1 MSLEYGPRSP
11 LLFLTNLF
19 PFPLD
24 DGATFKT
31 YYTLRY
37 LSRKF
42 EITLVSFYRSQEEL
56 AFRKELGHF
65 CKDIIVIPLKRSKWR
80 DIGNVILSL
89 INRKP
94 FLIERDH
101 SRKMWRAIEEVLH
114 RGPFSLIYVDHLHMS
129 QYIRAQEPTK
139 KILDEH
145 NVEAEI
151 ARRYSQIE
159 RSWLRKCL
167 AYIDY
172 RKLKTYEARECRKY
186 DQVFVVSRN
195 DQHLLEN
202 LGVRN
207 VSCIPIGVD
216 TQKLLPLELNQ
227 GSKKIIFMG
236 TMYWPPNIDAVQ
248 WFCREIFPLIK
259 LKCPDCQFLIIG
271 KKPPRSVRKLARDR
285 GVVILGYVE
294 DPTERLRDCAAFIVP
309 LRIGG
314 GIRVKILNAFAWGL
328 PIVSTTVGAEGIA
341 VTSGEN
347 ILIEDQPEGFATAV
361 IRLMD
366 DLPLRENLSKN
377 GRQLAV
383 KAYDW
388 EEVYARLD
396 VSLKSSEFFPA
407 RPGEKDRGA
416 S

>member
-1 MSLEYGPRSP
+1 
-11 LLFLTNLF
+11 
-19 PFPLD
+19 
-24 DGATFKT
+24 
-31 YYTLRY
+31 
-37 LSRKF
+37 
-42 EITLVSFYRSQEEL
+42 
-56 AFRKELGHF
+56 
-65 CKDIIVIPLKRSKWR
+65 
-80 DIGNVILSL
+80 
-89 INRKP
+89 
-94 FLIERDH
+94 
-101 SRKMWRAIEEVLH
+101 
-114 RGPFSLIYVDHLHMS
+114 
-129 QYIRAQEPTK
+129 
-139 KILDEH
+139 
-145 NVEAEI
+145 
-151 ARRYSQIE
+151 
-159 RSWLRKCL
+159 
-167 AYIDY
+167 
-172 RKLKTYEARECRKY
+172 
-186 DQVFVVSRN
+186 
-195 DQHLLEN
+195 
-202 LGVRN
+202 
-207 VSCIPIGVD
+207 
-216 TQKLLPLELNQ
+216 
-227 GSKKIIFMG
+227 
-236 TMYWPPNIDAVQ
+236 MYWPPNIDAVH